1 MNLWNTVMELRQNIL
16 QRLMNYNSKE
26 ICQDLEIKEIK
37 DEIVNMSRS
46 RLPKFSQ
53 DINGY
58 Q

>member
-1 MNLWNTVMELRQNIL
+1 MELRQNIL